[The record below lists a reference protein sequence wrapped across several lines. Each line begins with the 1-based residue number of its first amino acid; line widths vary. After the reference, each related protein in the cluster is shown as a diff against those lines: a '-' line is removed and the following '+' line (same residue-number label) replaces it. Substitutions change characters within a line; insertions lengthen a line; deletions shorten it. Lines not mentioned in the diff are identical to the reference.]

1 MNFGIAESINKA
13 KCNLRFDDTNPS
25 KENTEFL
32 ESIKE
37 DIRWLGFDWGT
48 REFYASAYFQKL
60 YEFALQ
66 LIDEGKA
73 YVDSQSPD
81 DVRSNRGTLNE
92 PGINSP
98 FRDRSVEENID
109 LFKRMRSGEFDEGT
123 HVLRAKINMGSPNIN
138 MRDPIM
144 YRIIHAEHHQTGNQ
158 WPIYP
163 MYDYAHG
170 VSDSI
175 EGITHSLCT
184 KEYEDHRPLYDWFI
198 EQLGIFP
205 SRQIEFGKV
214 SLSHTILSKRNLL
227 KLVESNQVSGWD
239 DPRMPTISGMRRL
252 GYTAEAIR
260 TFADKVGITKRE
272 NISDISLLE
281 SCLRDDLNQK
291 SNRVMAVLNPLK
303 ITIENYPEGET
314 EYLEANNHPQDDSAG
329 TRNLPF
335 SKEIYIDR
343 DDFMEQ
349 APRKFYRLAEGR
361 EVRLRYAYFIKCEKV
376 VKNPSTGQVE
386 ELICSYDPAT
396 KGGSAPDGRKVRA
409 TIHWVSAIHSISAQ
423 VMLYDRLCVEE
434 NPDLSD
440 EGNLDQIL
448 NPNSLETI
456 YNAKVEPSLK
466 EAQPLDIFQFE
477 RVGYFC
483 VDKNRTLEGN
493 LIFNRSVAL
502 RDTWSKVKNKKP
514 S

>member
-1 MNFGIAESINKA
+1 
-13 KCNLRFDDTNPS
+13 
-25 KENTEFL
+25 
-32 ESIKE
+32 
-37 DIRWLGFDWGT
+37 
-48 REFYASAYFQKL
+48 
-60 YEFALQ
+60 
-66 LIDEGKA
+66 
-73 YVDSQSPD
+73 
-81 DVRSNRGTLNE
+81 
-92 PGINSP
+92 
-98 FRDRSVEENID
+98 
-109 LFKRMRSGEFDEGT
+109 
-123 HVLRAKINMGSPNIN
+123 
-138 MRDPIM
+138 
-144 YRIIHAEHHQTGNQ
+144 
-158 WPIYP
+158 
-163 MYDYAHG
+163 
-170 VSDSI
+170 
-175 EGITHSLCT
+175 
-184 KEYEDHRPLYDWFI
+184 
-198 EQLGIFP
+198 
-205 SRQIEFGKV
+205 
-214 SLSHTILSKRNLL
+214 
-227 KLVESNQVSGWD
+227 
-239 DPRMPTISGMRRL
+239 MPTISGMRRL
-252 GYTAEAIR
+252 GYTPSAIK
-260 TFADKVGITKRE
+260 TFAGKVGITRRE

-281 SCLRDDLNQK
+281 ACLRDDLNQK

-349 APRKFYRLAEGR
+349 APRKFYRLTEGR

-376 VKNPSTGQVE
+376 VKNPSTGRVE

-409 TIHWVSAIHSISAQ
+409 TIHWVSAQHAISAQ

-456 YNAKVEPSLK
+456 PNAKVEPSLK

-483 VDKNRTLEGN
+483 VDKNRTLDGN